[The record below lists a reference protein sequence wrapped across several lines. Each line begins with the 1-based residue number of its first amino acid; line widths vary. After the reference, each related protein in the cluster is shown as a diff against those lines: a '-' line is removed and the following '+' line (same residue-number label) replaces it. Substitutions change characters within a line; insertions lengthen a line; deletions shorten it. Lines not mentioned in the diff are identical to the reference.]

1 MASPRMAS
9 ASVPKLASDIR
20 AKIAELGVAYDALG
34 RLRPGPEEDAAE
46 AVVEQLKADLRRLE
60 LQIPEPPQ
68 SYADVVMRAEMALH
82 WAAGDGDIEELRYDG
97 DLIRHTLADLIEAV
111 LQFAGRDFAKAV
123 APTPASPA
131 LLPPLSPEHLR
142 YREALAE
149 IAKLDDHDY
158 SPEMSDEEKE
168 AAVGA
173 ACEKAMAIEQ
183 MIWATPAK
191 TLADVLLRGE
201 MALYNENGI
210 METLDEPEAYCDER
224 SVAQLIRA
232 VVDVLGG
239 HHAR

>member
-1 MASPRMAS
+1 M
-9 ASVPKLASDIR
+9 
-20 AKIAELGVAYDALG
+20 
-34 RLRPGPEEDAAE
+34 
-46 AVVEQLKADLRRLE
+46 ADL
-60 LQIPEPPQ
+60 
-68 SYADVVMRAEMALH
+68 V
-82 WAAGDGDIEELRYDG
+82 
-97 DLIRHTLADLIEAV
+97 EAV
-111 LQFAGRDFAKAV
+111 LQFAGRDFAKEV

-131 LLPPLSPEHLR
+131 LLPPLSPDHLR

-149 IAKLDDHDY
+149 IARLDDHDY

-173 ACEKAMAIEQ
+173 ACEKAMAIER

-201 MALYNENGI
+201 MALYNENGM
-210 METLDEPEAYCDER
+210 METLDEPEAYYDER

-239 HHAR
+239 HYAR